1 MTMESTLFQSFCKER
16 NLTPKSI
23 IVYDHA
29 LQHYVNFNG
38 MSLEELLNEAEKEE
52 DDKIPLRKRKII
64 PRLIDFRNYLIENGY
79 ASSTKMVGRVRTFYN
94 HYYIELPKLPHVS
107 FKHIVEI
114 KIPTKE
120 ELQKALE
127 LSDPLMESII
137 LMLVSTGL
145 SKIDLLKLKIKDFI
159 KATSQYHNETDIYKV
174 LEVLNQREDV
184 IPTFELIRTKTQ
196 KFHYTFA
203 SPEAV
208 ISTVNY
214 LLTRPDKLTMESSLF
229 KISYDWLTV
238 KFEKLNK
245 KLGLG
250 VTSGNE
256 YVILRC
262 HTLRKYHATTLRNDG
277 LSIDIVN
284 SFQGKAKNNVDS
296 VYFIDSPEVLKKMY
310 VEHVGCLAIN
320 MEIKELNIKS
330 EEYLQLEKEVVE
342 KEKIIEKY
350 NGIFEN
356 IDERLSNLEK
366 KEDIPLSEE
375 EISDLFS

>member
-16 NLTPKSI
+16 NLTPGSI
-23 IVYDHA
+23 NVYDNA
-29 LQHYVNFNG
+29 LQHYINFNG
-38 MSLEELLNEAEKEE
+38 MSLEELLDEAEKEE

-64 PRLIDFRNYLIENGY
+64 SRLIDFRNYIIEQGY
-79 ASSTKMVGRVRTFYN
+79 SSTKMVDRVRTFYN
-94 HYYIELPKLPHVS
+94 HYYIQLPKLPHVS
-107 FKHIVEI
+107 FKQIVEI

-120 ELQKALE
+120 DLQKALE
-127 LSDPLMESII
+127 LSDPLLESIL

-159 KATSQYHNETDIYKV
+159 KGTSQYHNETDIYKV

-214 LLTRPDKLTMESSLF
+214 LLTRTDKLTPEAYLF
-229 KISYDWLTV
+229 KISYHWLTV
-238 KFEKLNK
+238 RFEKLNK

-250 VTSGNE
+250 VTTGNE
-256 YVILRC
+256 YAVLRC

-277 LSIDIVN
+277 LSIDIIN
-284 SFQGKAKNNVDS
+284 TLQGKAKNRVDA
-296 VYFIDSPEVLKKMY
+296 VYFIDTPEELKKMY
-310 VEHVGCLAIN
+310 VEHVGCLTIN
-320 MEIKELNIKS
+320 MEVRELNIKS
-330 EEYLQLEKEVVE
+330 EEYLQLEKEMVE